1 LRLEKNKPFFQ
12 GEIVL
17 NKKNTVLKA
26 LYLRIL
32 GVSEEFFPTEEIKR
46 LPEIL
51 PVP

>member
-1 LRLEKNKPFFQ
+1 M
-12 GEIVL
+12 

-32 GVSEEFFPTEEIKR
+32 GFLKKIFLTEEIKG

-51 PVP
+51 PAP